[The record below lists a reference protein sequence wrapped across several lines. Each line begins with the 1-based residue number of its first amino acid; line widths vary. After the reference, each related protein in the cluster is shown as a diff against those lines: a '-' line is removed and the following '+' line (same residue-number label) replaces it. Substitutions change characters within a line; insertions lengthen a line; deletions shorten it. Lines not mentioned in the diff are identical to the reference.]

1 VSTQPSQQSHE
12 EITCVTEQM
21 SFNKGMAMFGEE
33 EATSVIVEL
42 RQLDYWK
49 AIEPADASQMS
60 CAQ

>member
-1 VSTQPSQQSHE
+1 
-12 EITCVTEQM
+12 M